1 MKRLAILRH
10 AKSSWADAGMDDF
23 DRPLNDRGRKAAGR
37 IGEELKARKLRFDL
51 VLASSAA
58 RVRETIAGVGEEYEF
73 GSDVRFDDSLYG
85 ASAEML
91 FAVVR
96 ALPEKMISVLIVG
109 HNPGLEQVVAELTL
123 DDASGYRDRV
133 EGKFPTAALA
143 VIDLPV
149 EQWEAVEV
157 GVGTIV
163 ELIVP
168 RELD

>member
-1 MKRLAILRH
+1 VKRLAILRH
-10 AKSSWADAGMDDF
+10 AKSSWADAGMDDC
-23 DRPLNDRGRKAAGR
+23 DRPLNDRGRKAARR
-37 IGEELKARKLRFDL
+37 IGEDLKARQLRFDL

-73 GSDVRFDDSLYG
+73 GPDVRFDDELYG

-96 ALPEKMISVLIVG
+96 ALPEKMTSALIVG
-109 HNPGLEQVVAELTL
+109 HNPGLEQVVAGLTRN
-123 DDASGYRDRV
+123 DESGYRDRV

-149 EQWEAVEV
+149 EQ
-157 GVGTIV
+157 
-163 ELIVP
+163 
-168 RELD
+168 

>member
-73 GSDVRFDDSLYG
+73 GSDVRFDDELYG

-109 HNPGLEQVVAELTL
+109 HNPGLEQVVAALTRN
-123 DDASGYRDRV
+123 DAAGLRARIAK
-133 EGKFPTAALA
+133 KFPTAALA
-143 VIDLPV
+143 VIELDV
-149 EQWEAVEV
+149 GQWERVSPGCGE
-157 GVGTIV
+157 IV
-163 ELIVP
+163 ELILP

>member
-10 AKSSWADAGMDDF
+10 GKSSWADAGMDDF
-23 DRPLNDRGRKAAGR
+23 ERPLSDRGRKAAGR
-37 IGEELKARKLRFDL
+37 VGEELKARKLHFDL
-51 VLASSAA
+51 VLASAA
-58 RVRETIAGVGEEYEF
+58 TRVRETVAGVGEEYKL
-73 GSDVRFDDSLYG
+73 GPDVRFDDELYG
-85 ASAEML
+85 ASEEML
-91 FAVVR
+91 LAVIR
-96 ALPEKMISVLIVG
+96 ALPEKMQSALIVG
-109 HNPGLEQVVAELTL
+109 HNPGLEQVVAALTRN
-123 DDASGYRDRV
+123 DAAGLRDRV